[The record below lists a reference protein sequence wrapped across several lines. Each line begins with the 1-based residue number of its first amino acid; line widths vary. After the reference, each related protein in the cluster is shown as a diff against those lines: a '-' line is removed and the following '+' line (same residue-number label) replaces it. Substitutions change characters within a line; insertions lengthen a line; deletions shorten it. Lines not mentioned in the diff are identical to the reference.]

1 MNRKASNSVCPGA
14 LKRLALRFIF
24 LRDFS
29 PGTFFVPAG
38 AACGEPAR
46 AEAYPIVLGRYSPLT
61 VLHGLTVNQPQA
73 GVNDGREWRDNQP
86 MGERLLAGWR
96 AGGPGSETSSDSK
109 HYSGGSCNTLEK
121 P

>member
-1 MNRKASNSVCPGA
+1 MKQLSSYLTCPGA
-14 LKRLALRFIF
+14 RKGDATVSILPVKAFSNPGIFFVLEALAL
-24 LRDFS
+24 
-29 PGTFFVPAG
+29 
-38 AACGEPAR
+38 
-46 AEAYPIVLGRYSPLT
+46 
-61 VLHGLTVNQPQA
+61 LHGLTVNQPQA

-96 AGGPGSETSSDSK
+96 TGGPGSETSSDSK